1 MVYVSLHETRGV
13 LKILLVVRI
22 EQPIKRAECREL
34 EEPSPYCTITVQEY
48 IAREGSRTARQ
59 SHSTRPLMH
68 DVTDA

>member
-1 MVYVSLHETRGV
+1 MVYVSLHGTRGV

-22 EQPIKRAECREL
+22 EQPIKIAECREL
-34 EEPSPYCTITVQEY
+34 EEPSPYCTVQEY